1 MDNIIILNSDKIKI
15 LFNWKGVKQKEKDFP
30 LLKMVKGERNIRKI
44 KYVIDLYFL
53 RIILWGE
60 KIEIP
65 KEEGG
70 YLLKN
75 PYLSELMKDLDR
87 KRA

>member
-1 MDNIIILNSDKIKI
+1 MDNIIILNSNKIKI

-30 LLKMVKGERNIRKI
+30 LLKMVKGEKNIRKI

-60 KIEIP
+60 KIGMP
-65 KEEGG
+65 KKEGG
-70 YLLKN
+70 YLLKD
-75 PYLSELMKDLDR
+75 PYLSELMKDFDK